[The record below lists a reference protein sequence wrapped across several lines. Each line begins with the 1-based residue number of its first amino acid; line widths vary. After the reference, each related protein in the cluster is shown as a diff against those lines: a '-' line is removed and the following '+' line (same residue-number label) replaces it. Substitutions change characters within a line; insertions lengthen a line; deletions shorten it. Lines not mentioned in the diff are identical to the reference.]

1 MKTRRLMAKNHFSI
15 TFHYRKTWYF
25 VGYFRAQRSSQAKRE
40 ESLFPLHRARRHKN
54 DILEIRPM
62 GRQITYLLCSL
73 FRNGAKSFGEI
84 FNLVSAQ
91 TGLDPR
97 GLCWHFHS
105 RDSEHMK
112 KFFSSQ
118 DSVYCLSPVGLQ
130 AILCSQLASF
140 SPKAHWLSL
149 GERGL
154 NYCWQFA
161 PKRCGW
167 REKNIILH
175 ARLFTAISPR
185 SVARQHEK

>member
-25 VGYFRAQRSSQAKRE
+25 VGYFRARRSSQAKRE
-40 ESLFPLHRARRHKN
+40 KSLFPLHRARRHKN

-73 FRNGAKSFGEI
+73 FRNSAKSFGEI

-112 KFFSSQ
+112 SFFVFSLLRIPYIVCPQS
-118 DSVYCLSPVGLQ
+118 DCKRYYAHNWRAFHPKLTDCRW
-130 AILCSQLASF
+130 AS
-140 SPKAHWLSL
+140 
-149 GERGL
+149 GEKIIVD
-154 NYCWQFA
+154 NFA

-167 REKNIILH
+167 RKKI
-175 ARLFTAISPR
+175 
-185 SVARQHEK
+185 